1 MYFSKRVGDRASEI
15 QRSTVAAWYAAAC
28 FVICLAGAIWLASLL
43 GVVDFGGGATSETAS
58 KAAAKAAAR
67 KAAVQQAQVRQA
79 AEEEARNIAED
90 SNRLVKAPGSTPPT
104 DSAANAPVSLAAP
117 QPVPTATT
125 KAAPQ

>member
-43 GVVDFGGGATSETAS
+43 GVVDFSGDVNSETAS

-67 KAAVQQAQVRQA
+67 KAAAQQTQARQA

-90 SNRLVKAPGSTPPT
+90 SHRLVKAPGSTPPT
-104 DSAANAPVSLAAP
+104 DPAASAQAAP
-117 QPVPTATT
+117 SALQPVPSATA